1 MERERETHW
10 ESAGAGAFRSIKL
23 PKQLITQQPLVAAL
37 GGYLPRPFFP
47 TALVEVFVPFGASLL
62 RPTTQV
68 LRAGLGP
75 QGVPKGGTE
84 ATGS

>member
-1 MERERETHW
+1 MERERERHW
-10 ESAGAGAFRSIKL
+10 SIKL
-23 PKQLITQQPLVAAL
+23 PKQLIITQQPLVAAL
-37 GGYLPRPFFP
+37 GGYLPQPFFL

-75 QGVPKGGTE
+75 HGVPRAAQKQPDH
-84 ATGS
+84 SSVVF